1 MSGADAIVEP
11 MKKTSLWRSL
21 RAVAWSFLGI
31 RSRAGF
37 QDDAAKVNPL
47 HVLLAGVLAVLVLVV
62 SLIGLATWVVGK
74 SA

>member
-11 MKKTSLWRSL
+11 MKKPSLWRSL
-21 RAVAWSFLGI
+21 QAVAWSFLGI